1 MDAPVDDSLVNRKS
15 NIVNHHSGLLA
26 CWPALALGLAL
37 CALPVSG
44 QTLDENLKPKTPP
57 PRTGKAKLDTR
68 AAPASSPEDEV
79 QVTANLQG
87 LVFLRSKEDIK
98 REGLDGVTG
107 VEVRDIPLIGGPDF
121 AAALNPYLGKPAK
134 LGTLKAIQR
143 EAILY
148 CRGHDRPLVDVI
160 VPNQEVNPTNGV
172 IQIVLIEGRIG
183 KVAVQNEGRKWFTD
197 ESISK
202 SIRLQPGDAISEKRL
217 LADIDWINRNPFR
230 EVTPSFRQGEQAGL
244 SDMQLE
250 VRDRIPIR
258 VFAGYEDSGTE
269 ATGRDR
275 LLAGINWGDAFFQ
288 GHQLNYQY
296 STDAQFDTL
305 KAHSVSYIAP
315 LPWRHNLSVY
325 GTYVDI
331 NTGISGGGNSTAIN
345 YQGAFRY
352 SVPLPI
358 TKDVQ
363 HEAFAGFDFKHNETD
378 LLFGGTS
385 VDPTETEVLQL
396 VLGYNASRNDKW
408 GRTSAGL
415 QGFFSPGDLSDQNDD
430 AAFDSQHVGAE
441 ANYLYG
447 RLTAERVTRLP
458 LDFSW
463 IVRGGAQLASG
474 NLIPSE
480 QLGVGGYNT
489 VRGYDEREANGDRGF
504 VVSTEFR
511 SPAFAVLGR
520 NSKWNVPDQLQFL
533 AFMDYGLAENVDP
546 QPGETTAHLWSVGGG
561 LRYTINRY
569 LTFRFDYGVQLRD
582 SNAPV
587 PSDYGSRAHIG
598 VIASF

>member
-1 MDAPVDDSLVNRKS
+1 MVHPFSTVL
-15 NIVNHHSGLLA
+15 
-26 CWPALALGLAL
+26 PAMKLILPAALGLAL
-37 CALPVSG
+37 FAQPVPG

-57 PRTGKAKLDTR
+57 PKAGKTKLDTP
-68 AAPASSPEDEV
+68 AAPTSSPEDEV
-79 QVTANLQG
+79 QVTANLKG

-98 REGLDGVTG
+98 REGMDGVTG
-107 VEVRDIPLIGGPDF
+107 VEVRDIPLIGGADF
-121 AAALNPYLGKPAK
+121 AAALNHYLGQPAK

-143 EAILY
+143 DVIVY
-148 CRGHDRPLVDVI
+148 CRSHDRPLVDVI

-172 IQIVLIEGRIG
+172 IQIVLVEGRIG
-183 KVAVQNEGRKWFTD
+183 KVTVQNEGRKWFTD
-197 ESISK
+197 ESISR
-202 SIRLQPGDAISEKRL
+202 SVRLQPGDPISEKKL

-230 EVTPSFRQGEQAGL
+230 EVTPSFRQGEQPGL
-244 SDMQLE
+244 SDMQLD

-275 LLAGINWGDAFFQ
+275 LLAGFNWGDAFLL

-296 STDAQFDTL
+296 STDAEFDTL

-315 LPWRHNLSVY
+315 LPWRHTLSVY

-331 NTGISGGGNSTAIN
+331 NSPLDTNFNSTAIN
-345 YQGAFRY
+345 YQAALRY
-352 SVPLPI
+352 AVPLPI
-358 TKDVQ
+358 LKDYQ
-363 HEAFAGFDFKHNETD
+363 HEAFVGLDFKHNETD

-396 VLGYNASRNDKW
+396 VVGYNGSMKDSW
-408 GRTSAGL
+408 GQTSAGL
-415 QGFFSPGDLSDQNDD
+415 QGFFSPGDITDQNTDS
-430 AAFDSQHVGAE
+430 AFDTQHKGAE
-441 ANYLYG
+441 ANYYYG
-447 RLTAERVTRLP
+447 RLTVERVTRLP
-458 LDFSW
+458 WNMSW
-463 IVRGGAQLASG
+463 IVRGGGQLANG

-489 VRGYDEREANGDRGF
+489 VRGYDEREANGDQGF

-511 SPAFAVLGR
+511 SPAFTVLGR
-520 NSKWNVPDQLQFL
+520 NSKWKVQDQLQFL
-533 AFMDYGLAENVDP
+533 AFMDYGQTRNVNPDPAEVT
-546 QPGETTAHLWSVGGG
+546 EKLWSVGGG
-561 LRYTINRY
+561 LRYTISRY

>member
-1 MDAPVDDSLVNRKS
+1 MKLLLTAAF
-15 NIVNHHSGLLA
+15 GLT
-26 CWPALALGLAL
+26 L
-37 CALPVSG
+37 CALPMAG

-57 PRTGKAKLDTR
+57 PKSSKAKLQ
-68 AAPASSPEDEV
+68 APAVPASSPEDEV
-79 QVTANLQG
+79 QVTENLQG

-98 REGLDGVTG
+98 REGLEGVTG
-107 VEVRDIPLIGGPDF
+107 VEVRDIPLIGGADF
-121 AAALNPYLGKPAK
+121 AELLKPFLGQPAK

-148 CRGHDRPLVDVI
+148 CRSHDRPLVDVI

-172 IQIVLIEGRIG
+172 IQIVLVEGRVG
-183 KVAVQNEGRKWFTD
+183 KVAVENEGRKWFTD
-197 ESISK
+197 ESILR
-202 SIRLQPGDAISEKRL
+202 SIRAQPGDAISEKQL

-230 EVTPSFRQGEQAGL
+230 EVTPSFRQGAQPGL
-244 SDMQLE
+244 SDMQLD

-275 LLAGINWGDAFFQ
+275 LLAGFNWGDAFMQ

-296 STDAQFDTL
+296 STDAEFDTL

-331 NTGISGGGNSTAIN
+331 DTGVGGGGNSTAIN

-363 HEAFAGFDFKHNETD
+363 HEAFLGFDFKHNETD

-396 VLGYNASRNDKW
+396 VLGYNASRNDPW

-415 QGFFSPGDLSDQNDD
+415 QGFFSPGDITDQNSDT
-430 AAFDSQHVGAE
+430 AFDSQHQGAE
-441 ANYLYG
+441 ANYYYG
-447 RLTAERVTRLP
+447 RLTIERVTRLP
-458 LDFSW
+458 WNMSW
-463 IVRGGAQLASG
+463 IVRGGGQLANG

-504 VVSTEFR
+504 VVSSEVR
-511 SPAFAVLGR
+511 SPAYSVLGR
-520 NSKWNVPDQLQFL
+520 NSKWKVQDQLQFL

-546 QPGETTAHLWSVGGG
+546 APSIAGNPGDTTAHLWSVGGG

-569 LTFRFDYGVQLRD
+569 LSFRFDYAWQLRD

-587 PSDYGSRAHIG
+587 ESDYNSRAHIG

>member
-1 MDAPVDDSLVNRKS
+1 MKLILEKAVETPQHMQARRPESQQAGS
-15 NIVNHHSGLLA
+15 HLLA
-26 CWPALALGLAL
+26 CWPALALGFAL
-37 CALPVSG
+37 CGLSASG

-57 PRTGKAKLDTR
+57 QKPGKAKLDTP

-79 QVTANLQG
+79 QVTANLRG

-121 AAALNPYLGKPAK
+121 AEALKPYLDKPAK

-148 CRGHDRPLVDVI
+148 CRSHDRPLVDVI

-172 IQIVLIEGRIG
+172 IQVVLVEGRIG
-183 KVAVQNEGRKWFTD
+183 KVSVQNEGRKWFTD

-202 SIRLQPGDAISEKRL
+202 SVRLQPGDAISEKRL

-244 SDMQLE
+244 SDMQLD

-258 VFAGYEDSGTE
+258 VFGGYEDSGTE

-305 KAHSVSYIAP
+305 KAHSVSYLAP

-331 NTGISGGGNSTAIN
+331 NTGVGGGANSTAIN

-363 HEAFAGFDFKHNETD
+363 HEAFVGFDFKHNETD
-378 LLFGGTS
+378 LLFGGNS
-385 VDPTETEVLQL
+385 FDPTETEVFQF

-415 QGFFSPGDLSDQNDD
+415 QGFFSPGDITDFNSDTN
-430 AAFDSQHVGAE
+430 FNSQHVGAE
-441 ANYLYG
+441 ANYYYG
-447 RLTAERVTRLP
+447 RLTVERVTRLP
-458 LDFSW
+458 WDMSW

-480 QLGVGGYNT
+480 QLGV
-489 VRGYDEREANGDRGF
+489 
-504 VVSTEFR
+504 
-511 SPAFAVLGR
+511 
-520 NSKWNVPDQLQFL
+520 FL
-533 AFMDYGLAENVDP
+533 AE
-546 QPGETTAHLWSVGGG
+546 
-561 LRYTINRY
+561 
-569 LTFRFDYGVQLRD
+569 YGVTE
-582 SNAPV
+582 N
-587 PSDYGSRAHIG
+587 
-598 VIASF
+598 